1 MTVGQVSG
9 RNTNGSIPG
18 QGGNRKRVNW
28 WRRMDYKTFEKKI
41 EQYSIQSVRSGN
53 IYIITSKNI
62 RIEVAPIDFSGIVS
76 ADFDEMNAKISR
88 WRQAKGRDDILAYGK
103 HTSALLDQ
111 ANSAGYMGSEQHTM
125 WAMGASARTG
135 CFIPPEFFFEN
146 EGYGGTAGNGPNIL
160 PGGDAREPLSTIAM
174 GHDSDWMIGRLF
186 CSGPLARLNT
196 ITPQHQYQ
204 IARMGSAGLFNAF
217 VTNELLARD
226 NRIPFISDPHTA
238 EERRINPII
247 SSILDEGAAS
257 NRIYRGYELYL
268 RQGAWGWRVHFT
280 DSYQRFA
287 YKSSM
292 AIYVGLLGG
301 VIGMEAIRA
310 AGQNY
315 IWSGYE
321 PATQGKNDV
330 RVHNDA
336 RAPGFPE

>member
-1 MTVGQVSG
+1 MSAGQVSG
-9 RNTNGSIPG
+9 RNTKSSVPG
-18 QGGNRKRVNW
+18 QGGNRKRVHW
-28 WRRMDYKTFEKKI
+28 WRRMDYGSFQRKI
-41 EQYSIQSVRSGN
+41 AQYNIQSVRAGN
-53 IYIITSKNI
+53 VYIITSNNI
-62 RIEVAPIDFSGIVS
+62 RLEVSPMDFSRIVT
-76 ADFDEMNAKISR
+76 ADFDEMNARLSR
-88 WRQAKGRDDILAYGK
+88 WREAKARDDLLAYGK
-103 HTSALLDQ
+103 DTPTLFAQ
-111 ANSAGYMGSEQHTM
+111 ANRAGYMGSEQHTM

-186 CSGPLARLNT
+186 AMGPLARLNT
-196 ITPQHQYQ
+196 VTPRHQYQ
-204 IARMGSAGLFNAF
+204 IQRMGSAGLFNAG

-238 EERRINPII
+238 EERRTNPII
-247 SSILDEGAAS
+247 SSILDEAAAGD
-257 NRIYRGYELYL
+257 RIFRGYELYL
-268 RQGAWGWRVHFT
+268 HQGVWGWRVHFT

-301 VIGMEAIRA
+301 LVGMEAIRA
-310 AGQNY
+310 AGRNY